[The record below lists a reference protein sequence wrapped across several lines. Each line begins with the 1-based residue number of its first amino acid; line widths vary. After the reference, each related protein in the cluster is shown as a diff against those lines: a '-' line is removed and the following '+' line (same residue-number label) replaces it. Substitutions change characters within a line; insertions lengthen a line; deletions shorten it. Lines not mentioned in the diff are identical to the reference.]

1 VAAWLPAAAPAV
13 FLALAVLYSRFSG
26 NDKAPMLV
34 LLVLA
39 GNALLVLALLVAACM
54 GHGPYPWRRAG
65 VAALPLLYAAIVV
78 VLARLGWV
86 DPAPLLGFR

>member
-1 VAAWLPAAAPAV
+1 M

-39 GNALLVLALLVAACM
+39 GNALLVLALLGAAYM